1 MGHLHHIGVRT
12 KKLEKRNR
20 PTKKTQKHKLKIL
33 NLSYKYGVPSNLS
46 NFKVSNKN
54 THGKLFQ
61 KSKKAQP
68 STPHFHC
75 PASPHLHLIEL
86 RTRPQFQS
94 LVPWKIWMALL
105 RLTKINRWQFLSRT
119 SWLRFARLQL
129 LERQKKTEIL
139 PGSLTGSRQ

>member
-1 MGHLHHIGVRT
+1 MHYSQMGHLHHIGVRT

-86 RTRPQFQS
+86 RTLPQFQS
-94 LVPWKIWMALL
+94 LVPWKIWVAFL
-105 RLTKINRWQFLSRT
+105 R
-119 SWLRFARLQL
+119 
-129 LERQKKTEIL
+129 
-139 PGSLTGSRQ
+139 